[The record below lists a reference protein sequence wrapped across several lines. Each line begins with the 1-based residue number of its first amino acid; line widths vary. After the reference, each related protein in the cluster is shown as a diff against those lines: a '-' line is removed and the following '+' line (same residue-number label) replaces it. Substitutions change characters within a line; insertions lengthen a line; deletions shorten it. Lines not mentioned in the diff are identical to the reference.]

1 MSTLSIVV
9 IVLSVLLL
17 YIRFRINSKSVI
29 DKALNFGLVLL
40 LIQIVHTCLI
50 NTYLP
55 FNLYLIS
62 LAPYSLLYP
71 PLIYYIV
78 QFSHRNYMEQL
89 KNTYRY
95 HLIPFVFFTIIYFVL
110 LFSEAMLEAY
120 GSFTFQLLLIVEIVS
135 SLSYAIW
142 CIIILYKSYKETWL
156 PQMRL
161 LSEAFVLFL
170 VLFGCFLMV
179 QLYEQIK
186 DQEDVVMSN
195 RHFSLILILISIL
208 SIFII
213 TIEKLIRKSAI
224 ASKGTE
230 LIYSK
235 KQIDLEEKPSGVH
248 SASQSKSDN
257 FDIESCELLE
267 KLTALVEDYWFMNP
281 EINLSRLAKETNT
294 NAAFIS
300 KVLNQELG
308 INFNQYINGIRI
320 EYVVSMVKDKVDKDE
335 DIPSVEDLF
344 LAAGFTSKSTFNR
357 HFKRIL
363 TQTPTEYIE
372 SFYKK

>member
-89 KNTYRY
+89 KSTYRY
-95 HLIPFVFFTIIYFVL
+95 HLVPFVFFTIIYFVL
-110 LFSEAMLEAY
+110 LFSEAMLETY

-142 CIIILYKSYKETWL
+142 CIIILYKSNKEIWL

-161 LSEAFVLFL
+161 LSEAFVLFM

-186 DQEDVVMSN
+186 GQEVVVMNN
-195 RHFSLILILISIL
+195 RHFSLILILFSIL

-235 KQIDLEEKPSGVH
+235 KQIDLKEKPSGVH

-257 FDIESCELLE
+257 FDVESYELLE
-267 KLTALVEDYWFMNP
+267 KLAALVEDYWFINP

-320 EYVVSMVKDKVDKDE
+320 EYVVSIVKDKVDKDE